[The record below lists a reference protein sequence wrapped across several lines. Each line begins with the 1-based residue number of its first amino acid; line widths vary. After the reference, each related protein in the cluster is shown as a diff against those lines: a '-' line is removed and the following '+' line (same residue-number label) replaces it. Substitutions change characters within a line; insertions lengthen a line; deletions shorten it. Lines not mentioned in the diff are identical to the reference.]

1 MTRSIFLRL
10 MLVALGLS
18 ALLAI
23 VSIYAADETSWRL
36 LTTTI
41 LVAVT
46 CGLMLPIAP
55 RDAGLGMDLL
65 QRTVFGFLCIS
76 LAICLQALW
85 GLGGG
90 RLDEVLVWVWFLI
103 GVPSLT
109 ICMMGMRSR
118 RSEDRSMALAE
129 RVAIAGSF
137 IATGAAL
144 LAIAVDQTNPEV
156 ALIVGFIFVAGAIGA
171 AGSAIGRRGP
181 STERFAPPPNATRL
195 DRTLATIGVSAG
207 IAWCLLASAAY
218 LAGVRAWQPGFAR
231 SMHPLWP
238 FATACITLAIPC
250 AIWCGIGLSRV
261 TGPLRFLRHSSA
273 ATTFAL
279 GALVVFIQTRALD
292 NAMFQMPDYLGR
304 LISALIVISLASLIA
319 ALIMMRLN
327 RGRAVAADP
336 IESIEWACP
345 RCTTRTQIG
354 MGEHSCA
361 NCGLAV
367 IVALRDDRC
376 PACAYDLRGQPAGAS
391 TCPECGRARQ
401 LPVTS
406 A

>member
-23 VSIYAADETSWRL
+23 VSIYASGDIAWRL
-36 LTTTI
+36 LTSTI
-41 LVAVT
+41 LLAVT
-46 CGLMLPIAP
+46 CGLMLPVAP
-55 RDAGLGMDLL
+55 RDAGTGVDLL
-65 QRTVFGFLCIS
+65 QRTVLGFLGIS
-76 LAICLQALW
+76 LAVCLNGVW
-85 GLGGG
+85 DFVGG
-90 RLDEVLVWVWFLI
+90 RFGEQLAWVWFVI
-103 GVPSLT
+103 GVPSLAVCT
-109 ICMMGMRSR
+109 MGMRSR

-129 RVAIAGSF
+129 RVAIAGAF
-137 IATGAAL
+137 IAVGAAL

-156 ALIVGFIFVAGAIGA
+156 ALIIGFIFIAGAIGA
-171 AGSAIGRRGP
+171 AGSAIGRRRP

-195 DRTLATIGVSAG
+195 DRALATIGLSAG
-207 IAWCLLASAAY
+207 IAWCLLASMAY
-218 LAGVRAWQPGFAR
+218 LAGVRAWQPGVVG

-238 FATACITLAIPC
+238 FANACISVATPC

-261 TGPLRFLRHSSA
+261 RGPLRFLRHGA
-273 ATTFAL
+273 ALTTLAL
-279 GALVVFIQTRALD
+279 GILVTYTATMAARDMHFILPDALERLMNALVV
-292 NAMFQMPDYLGR
+292 
-304 LISALIVISLASLIA
+304 ISLVSFIA

-345 RCTTRTQIG
+345 RCTARTRIG

-376 PACAYDLRGQPAGAS
+376 PACAYDLRGQPAGANA
-391 TCPECGRARQ
+391 CPECGRARQ
-401 LPVTS
+401 MPAT
-406 A
+406 